1 MARSEEISGQISM
14 SAPANRDEVRAMP
27 QRNLGFFG
35 LRWQGFVPLKTLFW
49 RDMVVFGSA
58 LNVVTTIASL
68 LALGFKAPLWV
79 SLAIFFSPTPYN
91 IFLCFSVWRT
101 AGMTGGAFASTAKMG
116 AAAWLVL
123 VLLL

>member
-1 MARSEEISGQISM
+1 M
-14 SAPANRDEVRAMP
+14 SAPVDRDEIRAKTDHK
-27 QRNLGFFG
+27 LGFFG
-35 LRWQGFVPLKTLFW
+35 LRWHGFVPLKTLFW
-49 RDMVVFGSA
+49 RDMVLIGSA
-58 LNVVTTIASL
+58 LNIATTVASL

-79 SLAIFFSPTPYN
+79 ALVMFFSPTPYN

-101 AGMTGGAFASTAKMG
+101 AGMSGGAFASTAKMG